1 MPYHSRFVRQV
12 LVMKT
17 KYDTLITQSTSR
29 FIVDSLLALAV
40 QYKKSSSSYV
50 EMSHNVSSTSDYR
63 PAMSRHTVLWG
74 CRGCPKA
81 SFRYRS
87 STVDLDNFRNHM
99 LSNHPEVT
107 QPEVTEPAGMVIRWG
122 QVERVEG
129 SRSVRVPYVQPYQSE
144 HYRQILY
151 RTAASQSGQYK
162 VVLHGCVACL
172 DIYFLYRAS
181 EEAQDGQSS
190 VEDHVRAWHPG
201 VMDWRGMW
209 CKWGYRIRLADGRV
223 RDCFEFEDVQLTID
237 GVSDH
242 IYTREPLRDREWNFE
257 STNHQ
262 FRGSGEVVEEDHTAA
277 ITSNH
282 DDRND
287 GFVGEDL
294 PRTSS
299 SQSIHDP
306 GATQL
311 EEAEQFLA
319 QYLLASMDG

>member
-1 MPYHSRFVRQV
+1 M
-12 LVMKT
+12 
-17 KYDTLITQSTSR
+17 
-29 FIVDSLLALAV
+29 A
-40 QYKKSSSSYV
+40 
-50 EMSHNVSSTSDYR
+50 
-63 PAMSRHTVLWG
+63 
-74 CRGCPKA
+74 
-81 SFRYRS
+81 
-87 STVDLDNFRNHM
+87 
-99 LSNHPEVT
+99 
-107 QPEVTEPAGMVIRWG
+107 IRWG

-144 HYRQILY
+144 HYRRVLY

-172 DIYFLYRAS
+172 DVYFLYRAS
-181 EEAQDGQSS
+181 DEAQDGQSS
-190 VEDHVRAWHPG
+190 VEDHVRASHPG
-201 VMDWRGMW
+201 VMDWR
-209 CKWGYRIRLADGRV
+209 
-223 RDCFEFEDVQLTID
+223 D

-262 FRGSGEVVEEDHTAA
+262 SRGSGEVVEEDHTAA
-277 ITSNH
+277 ITSDH

-299 SQSIHDP
+299 SQGIHDP